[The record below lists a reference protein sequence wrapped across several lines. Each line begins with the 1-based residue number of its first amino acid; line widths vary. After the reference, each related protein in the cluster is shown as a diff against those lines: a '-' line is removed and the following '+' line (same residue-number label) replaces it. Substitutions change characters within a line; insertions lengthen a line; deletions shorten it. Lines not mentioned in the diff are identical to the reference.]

1 MNKTE
6 LKKLK
11 KAKDKLDS
19 AILGYCDGDVA
30 QELDEAFAIIDE
42 VIKENKQIKKAKK
55 YQSQDQDWIRMNDSI
70 TQSKD
75 ITKLKNVWEEKFTK
89 KEKQNDKS

>member
-1 MNKTE
+1 MKNLE
-6 LKKLK
+6 QLK

-42 VIKENKQIKKAKK
+42 VIKKEEEGVNK
-55 YQSQDQDWIRMNDSI
+55 
-70 TQSKD
+70 
-75 ITKLKNVWEEKFTK
+75 
-89 KEKQNDKS
+89 

>member
-11 KAKDKLDS
+11 KVKNKLDS
-19 AILGYCDGDVA
+19 AILGYCDGNVA

-42 VIKENKQIKKAKK
+42 VIKENKRIKKSVETAEKILEK
-55 YQSQDQDWIRMNDSI
+55 QIDSDWLQMQENI
-70 TQSKD
+70 
-75 ITKLKNVWEEKFTK
+75 L
-89 KEKQNDKS
+89 EKQNEN

>member
-11 KAKDKLDS
+11 KAKDKLDD
-19 AILGYCDGDVA
+19 AILGYCDGNVA

-42 VIKENKQIKKAKK
+42 VIKE
-55 YQSQDQDWIRMNDSI
+55 
-70 TQSKD
+70 
-75 ITKLKNVWEEKFTK
+75 EE
-89 KEKQNDKS
+89 Q

>member
-1 MNKTE
+1 VNKTE

-70 TQSKD
+70 KQTTD

>member
-11 KAKDKLDS
+11 KAKDKLDD

-70 TQSKD
+70 KQTTD
-75 ITKLKNVWEEKFTK
+75 ITKLKNVWEEKSTNKDK
-89 KEKQNDKS
+89 K